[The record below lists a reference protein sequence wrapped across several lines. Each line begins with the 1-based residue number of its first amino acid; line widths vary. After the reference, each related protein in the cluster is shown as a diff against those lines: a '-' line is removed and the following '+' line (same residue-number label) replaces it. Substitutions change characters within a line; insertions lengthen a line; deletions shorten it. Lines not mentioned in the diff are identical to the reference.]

1 MPILDKHVRPR
12 KRREDVADSLET
24 VATELRFSVMRLR
37 RRLVRERHPD
47 NDLSLTAMA
56 VLWVLHGRG
65 DQTVG
70 ALASREQVRPPTM
83 TRTVTALG
91 ERGLV
96 ERHDHPDDGRQ
107 VVVRITDAGREVVLL
122 DAARRDRWLSRR
134 LEELTGDERDI
145 LRRAAPILQRL
156 AESEQT
162 L

>member
-1 MPILDKHVRPR
+1 MTYANDMPILEKHVRST
-12 KRREDVADSLET
+12 AGL
-24 VATELRFSVMRLR
+24 ATELRFSVMRLR
-37 RRLVRERHPD
+37 RRLVKERHPD

-70 ALASREQVRPPTM
+70 ALAAREQVRPPTM
-83 TRTVTALG
+83 TRTVTALA

-96 ERHDHPDDGRQ
+96 ERHDHPEDGRQ
-107 VVVRITDAGREVVLL
+107 VVVRVTDAGRQIVQA
-122 DAARRDRWLSRR
+122 DAARRDRWLALR
-134 LEELTGDERDI
+134 LDELTPDERDV

-156 AESEQT
+156 AESDQT